1 MLGEEGRTR
10 SWDRSHR
17 GTKVRDLKLS
27 TVWKTDA
34 EGQGWGEPRGSGGPR
49 GSEAF
54 LGQASV
60 VSQRVPRRAHAP
72 FQPGNGIKE
81 TSGNVSFP
89 EKNEGDPPGPLTQS
103 PQPSYCGALNTG
115 IATFRGSPHQALY

>member
-27 TVWKTDA
+27 TVWKIDA

-49 GSEAF
+49 GSGAPKPF
-54 LGQASV
+54 WDRHRWS
-60 VSQRVPRRAHAP
+60 PRGCR
-72 FQPGNGIKE
+72 
-81 TSGNVSFP
+81 
-89 EKNEGDPPGPLTQS
+89 EGRMLHSSLEMG
-103 PQPSYCGALNTG
+103 
-115 IATFRGSPHQALY
+115 